1 MRGPVTDT
9 RREDILSC
17 TGVAFLRPWVA
28 RGCSSSPVPA
38 LRSSIML
45 IIKWQ
50 IAVLETQKPTTPAC
64 APRGV
69 KARLQGM
76 PPTPHPPG
84 GFLWRQNAEGFIDH
98 CRSCSDRQQLPAS
111 LGVRQPAPH
120 VHTMPVQPGMPSP
133 TPVIPEGLDPCE
145 LLSWPPEIRPV
156 GLHLWTPSWLTP
168 RSLAPSLLPRPGC
181 GQRKGPDL
189 TAAQKSRARPP
200 LAFDLTWVTVMATV
214 ETVGAG

>member
-17 TGVAFLRPWVA
+17 TGVAFLQPWVA

-50 IAVLETQKPTTPAC
+50 IAVQETQKPTTPAC

-69 KARLQGM
+69 KTRLQGM
-76 PPTPHPPG
+76 PPTRHPPG
-84 GFLWRQNAEGFIDH
+84 GFLWGQNAEGFIDH

-133 TPVIPEGLDPCE
+133 TPVIPEGLNPCE
-145 LLSWPPEIRPV
+145 LELASRDPAGGAAPLDTQLADSAQPGAFPP
-156 GLHLWTPSWLTP
+156 STP
-168 RSLAPSLLPRPGC
+168 RLWSAERS
-181 GQRKGPDL
+181 
-189 TAAQKSRARPP
+189 
-200 LAFDLTWVTVMATV
+200 
-214 ETVGAG
+214 